1 MSGRRSWGG
10 RTAVFC
16 AAAAMLG
23 CQSAEPAVEANR
35 EPTRRERSFFK
46 GVNFTAERP
55 APYDSDAAVETLGK
69 LPEFG
74 INAVALV
81 PYAGAQLGS
90 PELHFPLG
98 MERDEGIRR
107 ISQAAHAAGLRVIL
121 KPQVWYRGGYPGEQD
136 LRTDEQLDAFFA
148 RYGEL
153 VAHYAR
159 LAEETDA
166 DLFCVGV
173 EFSKLTRHEQR
184 WRELI
189 RLARRHYSGPL
200 TYAANFGE
208 EFESVAFW
216 DELDYVGLDNYY
228 PLPDDLSTAASA
240 RRIETVYRRFGKPVI
255 FTEVGFASYEGTH
268 QRPWEDEPGGAY
280 SAEAQAAGYEA
291 IFRGFHDKPWLQG
304 MFWWKVG
311 TNGMSRQGRNGAH
324 APWGRPARDVLK
336 DWYLK
341 L

>member
-1 MSGRRSWGG
+1 
-10 RTAVFC
+10 
-16 AAAAMLG
+16 MLG
-23 CQSAEPAVEANR
+23 CQSAQPVAEA
-35 EPTRRERSFFK
+35 ERAPGARHESFFK
-46 GVNFTAERP
+46 GVNFTAEWP
-55 APYDSDAAVETLGK
+55 APYDSEAAVETLRR

-74 INAVALV
+74 INAVELV
-81 PYAGAQLGS
+81 PYAGARLGS
-90 PELHFPLG
+90 PELRFPLG
-98 MERDEGIRR
+98 MEKDERIRR
-107 ISQAAHAAGLRVIL
+107 ISQVAYEAELRVFL

-136 LRTDEQLDAFFA
+136 LETNEQLDAFFA

-159 LAEETDA
+159 LAEAIHA

-173 EFSKLTRHEQR
+173 EFAKLTRHEAR

-228 PLPDDLSTAASA
+228 PLPDDLSTAGSA
-240 RRIETVYRRFGKPVI
+240 QRMETVYRRFGKPVI
-255 FTEVGFASYEGTH
+255 FTEVGFSSYDGTH
-268 QRPWEDEPGGAY
+268 KRPWEDEPRGAY

-291 IFRGFHDKPWLQG
+291 IFLGFHDKSWLAG

-311 TNGMSRQGRNGAH
+311 TNGVSR
-324 APWGRPARDVLK
+324 
-336 DWYLK
+336 
-341 L
+341 

>member
-1 MSGRRSWGG
+1 MSTRRSWGLLG
-10 RTAVFC
+10 AALC
-16 AAAAMLG
+16 GAAAMLG
-23 CQSAEPAVEANR
+23 CQSALPVAEAPQEPVARHE
-35 EPTRRERSFFK
+35 SFFK

-55 APYDSDAAVETLGK
+55 APYDSDEAVETLHK
-69 LPEFG
+69 LPDFG

-81 PYAGAQLGS
+81 PYAAARLGS
-90 PELHFPLG
+90 PELRFPLG
-98 MERDEGIRR
+98 MEKDEGIRR
-107 ISQAAHAAGLRVIL
+107 ISQAAHEAGLRVIL
-121 KPQVWYRGGYPGEQD
+121 KPQVWYRGGYPGEQE
-136 LRTDEQLDAFFA
+136 LQTDEQLDTFFR

-159 LAEETDA
+159 LAEETHA

-173 EFSKLTRHEQR
+173 EFAKLTRHEEH

-208 EFESVAFW
+208 EFEIFVLLFGENGDTFAFQVHVSSSRA
-216 DELDYVGLDNYY
+216 L
-228 PLPDDLSTAASA
+228 
-240 RRIETVYRRFGKPVI
+240 FGKPVI
-255 FTEVGFASYEGTH
+255 FTEVGFSSYEGTH
-268 QRPWEDEPGGAY
+268 RQPWEDEPGGAY
-280 SAEAQAAGYEA
+280 SAEAQAVGYEA

-311 TNGMSRQGRNGAH
+311 TNGMSQQGRNGAH
-324 APWGRPARDVLK
+324 APWGKPAMDVLK
-336 DWYLK
+336 NWYLR

>member
-1 MSGRRSWGG
+1 MANRRTWGPFV
-10 RTAVFC
+10 AALC
-16 AAAAMLG
+16 AAATLG
-23 CQSAEPAVEANR
+23 CQDTRPVAEA
-35 EPTRRERSFFK
+35 ERTPVARHESFFK
-46 GVNFTAERP
+46 GVNFTAEWP
-55 APYDSDAAVETLGK
+55 ATYDSEAAAETLRR

-81 PYAGAQLGS
+81 PYAGARLGS
-90 PELHFPLG
+90 PELRFPLG
-98 MERDEGIRR
+98 MEKDEGIRR
-107 ISQAAHAAGLRVIL
+107 ISQAAHEAGLRVIL
-121 KPQVWYRGGYPGEQD
+121 KPQVWYRGSYPGEHD
-136 LRTDEQLDAFFA
+136 LESEEQLDAFFA

-166 DLFCVGV
+166 DLLCIGV
-173 EFSKLTRHEQR
+173 EFAKLTRHEQG

-216 DELDYVGLDNYY
+216 DELDYLGLDNYY
-228 PLPDDLSTAASA
+228 PLPDDLSTAGNAQ
-240 RRIETVYRRFGKPVI
+240 RIEIVYRRFGKPVI
-255 FTEVGFASYEGTH
+255 FTEVGFSSYEGTH
-268 QRPWEDEPGGAY
+268 RRPWEDEPGGPY
-280 SAEAQAAGYEA
+280 SVEAQAAGYEA
-291 IFRGFHDKPWLQG
+291 IFRGFHDKPWLAG

-311 TNGMSRQGRNGAH
+311 TNGTSRQGRNSAH
-324 APWGRPARDVLK
+324 APWGKPAMDVLK
-336 DWYLK
+336 NWYLR

>member
-1 MSGRRSWGG
+1 MNIWRSWGP
-10 RTAVFC
+10 TI
-16 AAAAMLG
+16 AAASLLG
-23 CQSAEPAVEANR
+23 CQSAQPVTEPQR
-35 EPTRRERSFFK
+35 EPVARHESFFK

-55 APYDSDAAVETLGK
+55 APYDSDAALETLRK
-69 LPEFG
+69 LPNFG

-81 PYAGAQLGS
+81 PYAGARLGS
-90 PELHFPLG
+90 PELHFPMG

-107 ISQAAHAAGLRVIL
+107 ISEAAHEAGLRVVL
-121 KPQVWYRGGYPGEQD
+121 KPQVWYRGGYPGEHD
-136 LRTDEQLDAFFA
+136 LETDEQLDAFFS

-153 VAHYAR
+153 VVHYAR
-159 LAEETDA
+159 LAEETHA
-166 DLFCVGV
+166 DLFCIGV
-173 EFSKLTRHEQR
+173 EFAKLTRHEER

-189 RLARRHYSGPL
+189 RMARTHYSGPL

-216 DELDYVGLDNYY
+216 DALDYIGLDNYY

-240 RRIETVYRRFGKPVI
+240 KRIEPVHQRFGNPVI
-255 FTEVGFASYEGTH
+255 FTEVGFSSYEGTH
-268 QRPWEDEPGGAY
+268 KRPWEDEPGGPY
-280 SAEAQAAGYEA
+280 SDEAQAAGYEA
-291 IFRGFHDKPWLQG
+291 SFRGFHDNPWLAG

-311 TNGMSRQGRNGAH
+311 TNGRSQQGRSGAH
-324 APWGRPARDVLK
+324 APWDKPAMDVLK